1 MLLSRRESGVP
12 GKGFCV
18 RGGPMSGRRDTVAP
32 PATLCDWIA
41 MPDEPPY
48 CEKCRAPWVWGND
61 FCVQCG
67 FVLVT
72 P

>member
-18 RGGPMSGRRDTVAP
+18 CGGPMSGRRDTVAP
-32 PATLCDWIA
+32 PAALCDWIA

-61 FCVQCG
+61 FCIQCG

>member
-1 MLLSRRESGVP
+1 
-12 GKGFCV
+12 
-18 RGGPMSGRRDTVAP
+18 MSGPRDTVAP

-41 MPDEPPY
+41 IPEDPAY

-67 FVLVT
+67 FVLT
-72 P
+72 AR